1 LAAYQVAPD
10 SMTALEHIIRT
21 QIKADGPMPL
31 DRYMLTCLGHP
42 EHGYYMTRDPFGSN
56 GDFITAPEIS
66 QVFGELLG
74 IWVATVWEKM
84 GSPRSFALVEL
95 GPGRGTLMA
104 DMLRVL
110 SKVPACAKAAEVHL
124 VETSPILRD
133 AQRSRVP
140 QATWHQHVAS
150 LPAKPTII
158 VANEFFDALPIRQF
172 VRDHVGTHEVVVDL
186 DGDTLVLRQM
196 RTPYQIP
203 VPGQGVFE
211 ESAVS
216 TAIAT
221 ELGDHITKLGGAALI
236 IDYGHYRTAL
246 GETLQAMRAHRYA
259 PVLERP
265 GEVDLTA
272 HVDFEALARAF
283 AAGGAKISGL
293 MTQGAFLQAMG
304 LEARLVSLTSRLQPS
319 EIRDIESS
327 SRRLAQSDMM
337 GELFKVLC
345 VTSSEL
351 EQPYP
356 FGVE

>member
-1 LAAYQVAPD
+1 
-10 SMTALEHIIRT
+10 MTELEQIIRT

-74 IWVATVWEKM
+74 IWVATIWEKM

-95 GPGRGTLMA
+95 GPGRGTLME

-133 AQRSRVP
+133 AQRSRIP

-150 LPAKPTII
+150 LPALPSI
-158 VANEFFDALPIRQF
+158 VIANEFFDALPVRQF
-172 VRDHVGTHEVVVDL
+172 VRDQSGTHEVLVDL
-186 DGDTLVLRQM
+186 DGDQLVLRQM

-203 VPGQGVFE
+203 VQGQGVFE
-211 ESAVS
+211 DSAVS

-221 ELGDHITKLGGAALI
+221 ELGDHIAKLGGAALI

-259 PVLERP
+259 SILERP

-283 AAGGAKISGL
+283 AAGGTKISGL
-293 MTQGAFLQAMG
+293 MTQGEFLQAMG
-304 LEARLVSLTSRLQPS
+304 VEARVASLTSRLDPA
-319 EIRDIESS
+319 RVNDIETG
-327 SRRLAQSDMM
+327 SRRLVQSDMM

-345 VTSSEL
+345 VTSPEL
-351 EQPYP
+351 TRPYP